1 MHVILHPDPVPST
14 GPVPDP
20 APVPSGRGV
29 FVVLEGGDGAGKST
43 QLRRLAAGLR
53 AAGHDVVRTRE
64 PGGTPLGEQVR
75 ELVLDPAHGPVDPR
89 TEALLFAAARAAH
102 VEQLIRP
109 ALAAGRSVVCDR
121 FADSSAAYQG
131 AGRGLGVERIAE
143 LNDWAAAG
151 LLPDL
156 TVLLDVPAE
165 TGRARRATRDGTTG
179 DRLESEPDTFHDA
192 TRQAFLE
199 LAARAPARYLVLDAT
214 RPADELAVE
223 IAAAVRAR
231 LPAPARPCPAAE
243 VGA

>member
-1 MHVILHPDPVPST
+1 MILHPGPVPTT

-20 APVPSGRGV
+20 SRAAPRRGV

-43 QLRRLAAGLR
+43 QLRRLVEALR
-53 AAGHDVVRTRE
+53 AAGHDVVSTRE
-64 PGGTPLGEQVR
+64 PGGTTLGERVR

-131 AGRGLGVERIAE
+131 AGRGLGVERVAE
-143 LNDWAAAG
+143 LSDWAAAG
-151 LLPDL
+151 LRPDL
-156 TVLLDVPAE
+156 TVLLDVPAG
-165 TGRARRATRDGTTG
+165 TGRARRAARDGSAG
-179 DRLESEPDTFHDA
+179 DRLESEPDTFHDT

-199 LAARAPARYLVLDAT
+199 LAAREPARYLVLDAT
-214 RPADELAVE
+214 RPADELAAG
-223 IAAAVRAR
+223 IAAAVRAL
-231 LPAPARPCPAAE
+231 LPGPARTAAE

>member
-1 MHVILHPDPVPST
+1 MILHPDPVPPS

-20 APVPSGRGV
+20 VPSPSVRGA

-43 QLRRLAAGLR
+43 QLRRLVQELL

-64 PGGTPLGEQVR
+64 PGGTALGEQVR
-75 ELVLDPAHGPVDPR
+75 ELVLDPAHGPVDAR
-89 TEALLFAAARAAH
+89 TETLLFAAARAAH

-131 AGRGLGVERIAE
+131 AGRGLGLDRVVE

-151 LLPDL
+151 LVPDL

-165 TGRARRATRDGTTG
+165 TGRARRAVRDGTAG
-179 DRLESEPDTFHDA
+179 DRLESEPDAFHDA
-192 TRQAFLE
+192 TRRAFLE
-199 LAARAPARYLVLDAT
+199 LAARAPARYLVLDAA
-214 RPADELAVE
+214 RPADELAEE
-223 IAAAVRAR
+223 IAAAVRPL
-231 LPAPARPCPAAE
+231 LPGRAGSVPAAE
-243 VGA
+243 AGP